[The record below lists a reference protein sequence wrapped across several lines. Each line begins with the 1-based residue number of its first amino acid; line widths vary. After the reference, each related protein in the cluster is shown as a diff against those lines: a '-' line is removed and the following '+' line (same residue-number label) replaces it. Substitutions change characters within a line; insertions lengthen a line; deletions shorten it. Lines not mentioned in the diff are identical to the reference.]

1 MNIYNIT
8 IKIMEIY
15 TKVFYKYEV
24 IGAEN
29 IPDDGNIIIAANH
42 KSNLDPIFLAPAIRN
57 RKVSVIAKKEL
68 FKNKILGAYL
78 KSINV
83 IPIDRENPG
92 ISTIKNVLKEIKNG
106 NAVGIFPEGT
116 RCKGKEFGKAK
127 AGLGM
132 MAIKGKALIVP
143 VSIITDYKLFKK
155 VRIYIDTPI
164 SVEEY
169 YGKKLTSEDY
179 EKISQ
184 SVLDVIEKNYIE
196 K

>member
-15 TKVFYKYEV
+15 TKLFYKYEV
-24 IGAEN
+24 IGAKN

-42 KSNLDPIFLAPAIRN
+42 KSNLDPIFLTPAIKN

-68 FKNKILGAYL
+68 FNNKILGAYL

-116 RCKGKEFGKAK
+116 RCKGREFGKAK

-164 SVEEY
+164 SMDEY